1 MKFIRTYLAKKSK
14 RFLVELSCVL
24 VVVLGLLDFI
34 TGAEL
39 AFSIFYLLPVTLSV
53 WFTDRT
59 VGVLISCAS
68 AVSWLIADMLSTAG
82 YSHPAVPY
90 WNSAVLLGLFLT
102 VAYTLAALRNSL
114 EHEKELAR
122 TDSLTGVSN
131 RRRFFE
137 LIHAELHRAKR
148 YKRPMTV
155 AYMDMDD
162 FKVINDRFGHT
173 VGDKVLSSAAHAIQK
188 NIRTVDVVARF
199 GGDEFAILLP
209 ETDSDGAKVII
220 RRIQENLQNSMQ
232 KQEWGV
238 TFSIGVF
245 TCNGKGLTVDD
256 VLTKADSLM
265 YAAKNNGK
273 NTALYETA
281 APDVKAVS

>member
-1 MKFIRTYLAKKSK
+1 M
-14 RFLVELSCVL
+14 ELSCVL
-24 VVVLGLLDFI
+24 VIVLGMLDFI

-82 YSHPAVPY
+82 YSHPAIPY

-137 LIHAELHRAKR
+137 LTQAELHRAKR
-148 YKRPMTV
+148 YKRAMTV
-155 AYMDMDD
+155 AYMDIDD
-162 FKVINDRFGHT
+162 FKVINDRLGHSA
-173 VGDKVLSSAAHAIQK
+173 GDKVLGAVARTIQK
-188 NIRTVDVVARF
+188 NIRAVDVVARF

-209 ETDSDGAKVII
+209 EMDSDGAKVII

-232 KQEWGV
+232 KHGWTV
-238 TFSIGVF
+238 TFSIGAF
-245 TCNGKGLTVDD
+245 TTSGQDLTVDD

-265 YAAKNNGK
+265 YAVKNNGK
-273 NTALYETA
+273 NTALYE
-281 APDVKAVS
+281 